1 MIINN
6 GVKGEEIFF
15 TDEKRFLLNVPLN
28 KQTSQI
34 RLEEKRKNEYKN
46 EQGKIFE
53 KATRQIPKFPVGI
66 MVAGG
71 LRVLEN

>member
-1 MIINN
+1 MINNN

-28 KQTSQI
+28 KQTNQI

-53 KATRQIPKFPVGI
+53 KATRQIPKFPAGI